1 MKQHRGCLVA
11 FLIAVA
17 ITAFAAYAMKKVFT
31 PRVLS
36 KEDPRQV
43 FESFVCSPLPRSV
56 ELVKATGTIA
66 FAGGNVFIEF
76 RLDPG
81 DHEDLI
87 RRGKFQLADD
97 RDASWITEFQPDG
110 VKGELRRYVRVNDG
124 MTETALF
131 ISEDLRRAWFLESQ
145 T

>member
-1 MKQHRGCLVA
+1 MKHKGCLIA

-17 ITAFAAYAMKKVFT
+17 IAALFAYAIKTVLT

-36 KEDPRQV
+36 KEDPRRV
-43 FESFVCSPLPRSV
+43 FETFVCSPLPRSV
-56 ELVKATGTIA
+56 GQIKATGTIA

-76 RLDPG
+76 HLDPA
-81 DHEDLI
+81 DQEDLI
-87 RRGKFQLADD
+87 RRGKFQPAGDHD
-97 RDASWITEFQPDG
+97 PSWIMEFQPDG
-110 VKGELRRYVRVNDG
+110 VKGQLLRYVRVNDG

>member
-1 MKQHRGCLVA
+1 MKQHRGCLIA

-17 ITAFAAYAMKKVFT
+17 IAALFAYAIKTVLT

-36 KEDPRQV
+36 KEDPRRV

-56 ELVKATGTIA
+56 GQVKATGTMA

-76 RLDPG
+76 QLDPE
-81 DHEDLI
+81 DHDDLI
-87 RRGKFQLADD
+87 RRGKVQLAGD
-97 RDASWITEFQPDG
+97 RDPSWIREFQPDG
-110 VKGELRRYVRVNDG
+110 VKGELRRYVRVNEG

-145 T
+145 I

>member
-1 MKQHRGCLVA
+1 MKQHKGCLVA

-17 ITAFAAYAMKKVFT
+17 IAALFAYAMKMVLT

-36 KEDPRQV
+36 KEDPRRV
-43 FESFVCSPLPRSV
+43 FESFVCSPLPPSV
-56 ELVKATGTIA
+56 EVVKATGTIA

-76 RLDPG
+76 RLDPA
-81 DHEDLI
+81 DHDDLI
-87 RRGKFQLADD
+87 RRGGFQLAGE
-97 RDASWITEFQPDG
+97 RDSSWIREFQPEG

-124 MTETALF
+124 MTETALY

-145 T
+145 I

>member
-1 MKQHRGCLVA
+1 MKHKGCLVA

-17 ITAFAAYAMKKVFT
+17 IAALFAYAMKT
-31 PRVLS
+31 ALSPRVLS
-36 KEDPRQV
+36 KEDPRRV

-76 RLDPG
+76 RLDPE
-81 DHEDLI
+81 DHDDLI
-87 RRGKFQLADD
+87 RRGKFQPAGD
-97 RDASWITEFQPDG
+97 RDPSWIREFQPDG

-124 MTETALF
+124 MTETTLF

-145 T
+145 I

>member
-1 MKQHRGCLVA
+1 MKHKGCLVA

-17 ITAFAAYAMKKVFT
+17 IAALFAYAIKMVLT

-36 KEDPRQV
+36 KEDPRRV

-81 DHEDLI
+81 DHEELI
-87 RRGKFQLADD
+87 RRGRFQLADE
-97 RDASWITEFQPDG
+97 RDSSWIMELQPDG
-110 VKGELRRYVRVNDG
+110 VKGELRRYVRVNEG

-131 ISEDLRRAWFLESQ
+131 ISEDLRRAWFREIHF
-145 T
+145 

>member
-17 ITAFAAYAMKKVFT
+17 IAALFAFGMKTILT

-36 KEDPRQV
+36 KEDPRRV

-56 ELVKATGTIA
+56 ELVQVSGTIA

-76 RLDPG
+76 QLDPK
-81 DHEDLI
+81 DHDDLI
-87 RRGKFQLADD
+87 RRGKFQLAGDGD
-97 RDASWITEFQPDG
+97 ESWIRDLQPDG
-110 VKGELRRYVRVNDG
+110 VKGELLQYVRVNDG

-131 ISEDLRRAWFLESQ
+131 ISEDLRRAWFREIHF
-145 T
+145 

>member
-17 ITAFAAYAMKKVFT
+17 IAALFAYAIKTVLT

-36 KEDPRQV
+36 KEDPRRV

-56 ELVKATGTIA
+56 ERVKVSGTIA

-76 RLDPG
+76 QLDPK
-81 DHEDLI
+81 DHDDLI
-87 RRGKFQLADD
+87 RRGRFQLAGD
-97 RDASWITEFQPDG
+97 RDPSWILEFQPDG

-124 MTETALF
+124 MTETVLF
-131 ISEDLRRAWFLESQ
+131 ISEDLRRAWFFESQ

>member
-1 MKQHRGCLVA
+1 MKHKGCLVA

-17 ITAFAAYAMKKVFT
+17 IAALFAYAMKT
-31 PRVLS
+31 ALSPRVLS
-36 KEDPRQV
+36 KEDPRRV

-81 DHEDLI
+81 DHDDLI
-87 RRGKFQLADD
+87 RRGKFQPAGD
-97 RDASWITEFQPDG
+97 RDPSWIREFQPDG

-124 MTETALF
+124 MTETTLF

-145 T
+145 I

>member
-11 FLIAVA
+11 FLVAVA
-17 ITAFAAYAMKKVFT
+17 IAALFAYVIKTVLT

-36 KEDPRQV
+36 KEDPRRV

-56 ELVKATGTIA
+56 GQVKATGTMA

-76 RLDPG
+76 QLDPE
-81 DHEDLI
+81 DHDDLI
-87 RRGKFQLADD
+87 RRGKFKPAGD
-97 RDASWITEFQPDG
+97 RDPSWIREFQPDG

-145 T
+145 I